1 MEAGNIV
8 EYIDRQKIICAVV
21 MEVKKQ
27 RLRLLAET
35 NREVNLSQSR
45 LSHKC
50 NMRIELSMGRT
61 MIVDRLNQ
69 IANQRKALSADVDVK
84 ELWEVLNTEQEWIDL
99 ETMTAFCFPN

>member
-1 MEAGNIV
+1 MEPGNIV

-21 MEVKKQ
+21 LEVKKQ

-61 MIVDRLNQ
+61 RIVDRLNQ
-69 IANQRKALSADVDVK
+69 IANRRKALSADVDV
-84 ELWEVLNTEQEWIDL
+84 TYRQ
-99 ETMTAFCFPN
+99 